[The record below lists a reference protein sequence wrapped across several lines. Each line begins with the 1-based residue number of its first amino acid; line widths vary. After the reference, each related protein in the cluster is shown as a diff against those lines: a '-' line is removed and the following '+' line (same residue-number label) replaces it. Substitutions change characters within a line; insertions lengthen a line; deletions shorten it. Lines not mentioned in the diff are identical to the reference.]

1 MKVLHLLDSIN
12 HGGAEI
18 LALDV
23 CRNARKNGIDLT
35 FVTAKGGTL
44 EDDFRSADVEFYRL
58 NRRLP
63 VDFNVVL
70 KLRKIIKKH
79 KIEVVHGH
87 QPVDG
92 LHLYLATVGLPVKR
106 VLSFHGFITDAKNRR
121 SAQILIP
128 QMDANI
134 VVSRAL
140 QNWLAEQDDL
150 DTEKN
155 FQVLYNGVDEKR
167 LQPTVA
173 GKSLKKELGLD
184 DDAILLGMIGNF
196 YRDPRKDQI
205 TVCRALPKVF
215 VEFKNAHFIFAG
227 RTEEGAEEKFQA
239 CADFCMENN
248 IADRVHF
255 LGGRSDVPDILAA
268 LDLFVFSSLHEGL
281 PIAFNEAMLA
291 KVPVIVSDIEP
302 LMEASDNGKYAE
314 VFHTKDAL
322 ELSSKILKLLKNK
335 DLREDLGNRAF
346 EFARKNFSIEAHLE
360 RLKKL
365 YGELLSL
372 EVTWDETADT
382 QVYGKKTR

>member
-12 HGGAEI
+12 RGGAEI

-23 CRNARKNGIDLT
+23 CRNARKNGINLT
-35 FVTAKGGTL
+35 FVTAKGGAL
-44 EDDFRSADVEFYRL
+44 ENDFRAADVDFYRL

-128 QMDANI
+128 QMDANV

-140 QNWLAEQDDL
+140 QNWLAERDEL
-150 DTEKN
+150 DTDKN

-167 LQPTVA
+167 LQPTTET
-173 GKSLKKELGLD
+173 GKSLKEELGLNEN
-184 DDAILLGMIGNF
+184 AILLGMIGNF
-196 YRDPRKDQI
+196 YRDPRKDQL

-215 VEFKNAHFIFAG
+215 TEFKNAHFVFAG
-227 RTEEGAEEKFQA
+227 GTEEGAEAKFQA
-239 CADFCMENN
+239 CADFCSENN

-281 PIAFNEAMLA
+281 PIAVNEAMLA
-291 KVPVIVSDIEP
+291 RVPIIISDIEP
-302 LMEASDNGKYAE
+302 LLEASDDGKYAE

-322 ELSSKILKLLKNK
+322 ELSDKILKLLKSK
-335 DLREDLGNRAF
+335 DLRGDLANRAF
-346 EFARKNFSIEAHLE
+346 EFARENFSIEAHLE
-360 RLKKL
+360 RLKNL
-365 YGELLSL
+365 YGELLS
-372 EVTWDETADT
+372 ADSSD
-382 QVYGKKTR
+382 